1 MKFKPIVY
9 PNILREKRVGCNLT
23 QKQVSA
29 HLNFVTENR
38 ISRWEQGQSIPNIY
52 NLFRLAKLYNVHAEE
67 LYPEVNPAVH
77 QQIADSHLS
86 SVSGTSYR
94 GLGNN

>member
-9 PNILREKRVGCNLT
+9 PNILREKRVACKLT

-38 ISRWEQGQSIPNIY
+38 ISRWEQGQSVPNIY

-67 LYPEVNPAVH
+67 LYPNREV
-77 QQIADSHLS
+77 IDSEVPHS
-86 SVSGTSYR
+86 QCVDIS
-94 GLGNN
+94 